1 MAKNPA
7 NAEKK
12 TITPT
17 LPPGVAG
24 RRGSESFHLE
34 RLRKGIKPFRLHWFP
49 RLRSTNDHAAV
60 LRKRGDLFAPA
71 IVLTGCQTAGRGR
84 GTNSWWSQSGVLT
97 VTFVFPIN
105 EQLAPYQIPLLAGL
119 AVREATAA
127 LLPGAPVKLKWPND
141 LLIEEKKL
149 AGLLCERV
157 HKADLIGLGM
167 NVNVARE
174 DSPPA
179 LRNRMAS
186 LSWLAGKS
194 LDMNDVLISIA
205 RALHD
210 MLTHQNERLFGS
222 LLRQYDE
229 HHALVGR
236 LVSVTPGG
244 IDPPVT
250 GKCEGLDSMGR
261 LMLREGRTLHRVIAG
276 HVHLISN

>member
-1 MAKNPA
+1 MKPSNQ
-7 NAEKK
+7 KK
-12 TITPT
+12 KPLPLT
-17 LPPGVAG
+17 LPPGVPGG
-24 RRGSESFHLE
+24 RGLESFHLE

-167 NVNVARE
+167 NVNVAR
-174 DSPPA
+174 DHSPPA
-179 LRNRMAS
+179 LRNRMVS

-210 MLTHQNERLFGS
+210 MLTHQNERLFPS

-276 HVHLISN
+276 QVNLIAQ

>member
-1 MAKNPA
+1 MNGLAK
-7 NAEKK
+7 KK
-12 TITPT
+12 RPLTLTP
-17 LPPGVAG
+17 PPGISGG
-24 RRGSESFHLE
+24 RRPDSFHLDH
-34 RLRKGIKPFRLHWFP
+34 LRKNIKPFRLHWFP

-60 LRKRGDLFAPA
+60 LRKRGELFAPA
-71 IVLTGCQTAGRGR
+71 IILTGCQTAGRGR
-84 GTNSWWSQSGVLT
+84 AANSWWSQAGVLT

-105 EQLAPYQIPLLAGL
+105 DQLAPYQIPLLAGL

-141 LLIEEKKL
+141 LLIEGNKL

-167 NVNVARE
+167 NVNIRPE

-179 LRNRMAS
+179 LRDRIAA
-186 LSWLAGKS
+186 LSWMAGKP
-194 LDMNDVLISIA
+194 LDMTEVLISIA
-205 RALHD
+205 RNLHA
-210 MLTHQNERLFGS
+210 MLTHQNERSFAS

-229 HHALVGR
+229 HHALIGR
-236 LVSVTPGG
+236 RVSITPGG

-261 LMLREGRTLHRVIAG
+261 LLLREGRTLHRIIAG
-276 HVHLISN
+276 QVHLV